1 MSYKRKTVYF
11 NMENEKQKELYE
23 WCTSERKNF
32 SMFIRNLLSIYKDNQ
47 VLIENKSVDDLPIL
61 QPTEEDKMYMNDIL

>member
-23 WCTSERKNF
+23 WCTSERYNF
-32 SMFIRNLLSIYKDNQ
+32 SMFIRNLLSMYKDNK
-47 VLIENKSVDDLPIL
+47 VLIENKSVNDLSVL